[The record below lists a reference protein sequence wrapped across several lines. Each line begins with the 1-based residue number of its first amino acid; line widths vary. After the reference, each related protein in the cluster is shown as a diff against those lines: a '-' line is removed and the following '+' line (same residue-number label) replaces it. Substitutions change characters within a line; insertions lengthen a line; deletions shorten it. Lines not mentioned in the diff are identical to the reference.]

1 MDTAM
6 LAASFAAAQ
15 AAQLQMAV
23 AAKIM
28 KMNADSAQA
37 VVTLIDES
45 QANIA
50 RLVGAAGPGLGGNLD
65 ISV

>member
-1 MDTAM
+1 MNPVA
-6 LAASFAAAQ
+6 LAAGFAAAQ
-15 AAQLQMAV
+15 AAQMQMAV

-28 KMNADSAQA
+28 KMNAESAQA
-37 VVTLIDES
+37 VVALVEES

-50 RLVGAAGPGLGGNLD
+50 RLVSQSPGLGGSLD

>member
-1 MDTAM
+1 MDTAA

-15 AAQLQMAV
+15 TAQLQMAV

-37 VVTLIDES
+37 VVKLIDES

-50 RLVGAAGPGLGGNLD
+50 SLVGAAGPGLGGNLD

>member
-1 MDTAM
+1 MNPAA
-6 LAASFAAAQ
+6 LAAGFAAAQ
-15 AAQLQMAV
+15 AAQMQMAV

-28 KMNADSAQA
+28 KMNAESAQA
-37 VVTLIDES
+37 VVALVEES

-50 RLVGAAGPGLGGNLD
+50 RLVSQSPGLGGSLD